1 MEEFKKIFEG
11 LDHAHGVYIPG
22 DVKLN
27 GKLGGK
33 SFIKKEEIT
42 DELWE
47 THLKGQGHG
56 LGIIP
61 INKEN
66 DCRWGCIDID
76 VYTGFAHKTLLSKL
90 KNKKL
95 PLIIC
100 RSKSGGAHC
109 FLFTKEFVS
118 AKLMQFKLKEIAA
131 YLGYAE
137 SEIFPKQIEINVNRG
152 DTGNFLNLPY
162 YGGDDT
168 TRYAF
173 LDNGNTATLKEFI
186 ELVKEKSL
194 TIDELR
200 DIKITPEKDGLE
212 NFPPCLQILC
222 KLGIPEGNRNNFLYN
237 MGVALKKKD
246 AENWENEL
254 ENVNRKY
261 NNPPLNATDVI
272 KIVGS
277 LKKKDY
283 KFTCRDQPIVNHCN
297 SVVCKTRKY
306 GIGDDYTPEFNGL
319 RKLLTDPPLW
329 FLNVGG
335 LSIRFTTEELLQ
347 QPKFQKVCTEHLDNC
362 PLDMTKRDWTIRV
375 NTWLAE
381 VEHVAADDDAGD
393 FGEFRD
399 HLEDFCVNRAKALD
413 RAEIQ
418 VGKPYTEGDKTFFQL
433 KHLQEYLR
441 RKNFKKG
448 RNIITAWLKD
458 LKAETK
464 QLYITKN
471 KNLRVI
477 QINSYTD
484 LKFNDIK
491 ETGDKEP
498 F

>member
-1 MEEFKKIFEG
+1 
-11 LDHAHGVYIPG
+11 
-22 DVKLN
+22 
-27 GKLGGK
+27 
-33 SFIKKEEIT
+33 
-42 DELWE
+42 
-47 THLKGQGHG
+47 
-56 LGIIP
+56 
-61 INKEN
+61 
-66 DCRWGCIDID
+66 
-76 VYTGFAHKTLLSKL
+76 
-90 KNKKL
+90 
-95 PLIIC
+95 
-100 RSKSGGAHC
+100 
-109 FLFTKEFVS
+109 
-118 AKLMQFKLKEIAA
+118 MQFKLKEIAA

-194 TIDELR
+194 TIDDLR

-458 LKAETK
+458 LKSETK

>member
-1 MEEFKKIFEG
+1 
-11 LDHAHGVYIPG
+11 
-22 DVKLN
+22 
-27 GKLGGK
+27 
-33 SFIKKEEIT
+33 
-42 DELWE
+42 
-47 THLKGQGHG
+47 
-56 LGIIP
+56 
-61 INKEN
+61 
-66 DCRWGCIDID
+66 
-76 VYTGFAHKTLLSKL
+76 
-90 KNKKL
+90 
-95 PLIIC
+95 
-100 RSKSGGAHC
+100 
-109 FLFTKEFVS
+109 
-118 AKLMQFKLKEIAA
+118 MQFKLKEIAA

-162 YGGDDT
+162 YGGDNT

-200 DIKITPEKDGLE
+200 NIKITPEKDGLE

-246 AENWENEL
+246 AENWEDEL

-418 VGKPYTEGDKTFFQL
+418 VGKPYTEGDKTYFQL

-471 KNLRVI
+471 KNLRVV
-477 QINSYTD
+477 QINSYAD

-491 ETGDKEP
+491 ETGDKEA